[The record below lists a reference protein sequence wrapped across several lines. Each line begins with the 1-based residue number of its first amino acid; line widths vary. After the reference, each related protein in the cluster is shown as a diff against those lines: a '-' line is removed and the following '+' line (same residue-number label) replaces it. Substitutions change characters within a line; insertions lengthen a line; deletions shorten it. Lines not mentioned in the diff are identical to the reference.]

1 MTEEFTKNAHSYAIC
16 QLHPYAI
23 ICQPHPY
30 AIICQPH
37 PYAII
42 CQPHPYAIICQPCQ
56 TSKRLLR
63 CSVLQN

>member
-1 MTEEFTKNAHSYAIC
+1 MTEEFMKNAHPYAIIC

-30 AIICQPH
+30 V
-37 PYAII
+37 
-42 CQPHPYAIICQPCQ
+42 IICQPCQ